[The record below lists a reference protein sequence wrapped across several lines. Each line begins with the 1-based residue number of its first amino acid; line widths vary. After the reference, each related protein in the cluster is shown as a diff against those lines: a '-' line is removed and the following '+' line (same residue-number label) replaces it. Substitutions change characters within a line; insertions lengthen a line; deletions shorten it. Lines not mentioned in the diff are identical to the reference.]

1 MYYRRLPKF
10 EYLAPAS
17 IKEATSLLKK
27 HKGKARI
34 TAGGTI
40 VVHRMKE
47 RVGVRKILIGLKGVS
62 ELDYITH
69 KKTSGLIIGCMADL
83 QSVADSKV
91 VKENYGILATVCGK
105 LGTPQIRSMGTIG
118 GNVSCKL
125 PEAETVPA
133 LIALGAEAE
142 IITADGKKT
151 VDVESL
157 NRALKQTDLLLE
169 IRVPTPASNAKW
181 GYQRYTIREGIDYAT
196 VSAAVMLT
204 SSDDICKD
212 IKIGLGGV
220 STGKRAGQAE
230 NVIKGKK
237 ITDNLIKKTAQA
249 ASKNAKTA
257 SDIYFSAKY
266 KQELLKVLVEDA
278 IRQALSV

>member
-17 IKEATSLLKK
+17 IKEASSLIKK
-27 HKGKARI
+27 HKGKARV

-47 RVGVRKILIGLKGVS
+47 RIGVRKFLIGLKGIS
-62 ELDYITH
+62 DLDYITF
-69 KKTSGLIIGCMADL
+69 KKASGLKIGCMAGL

-91 VKENYGILATVCGK
+91 VKENYGILAAACGK

-133 LIALGAEAE
+133 LIVLEAEAE
-142 IITADGKKT
+142 IIAADGKKT
-151 VDVESL
+151 VAIESL
-157 NRALKQTDLLLE
+157 NRALKQTDLLVE
-169 IRVPTPASNAKW
+169 IRVPTQASNARW
-181 GYQRYTIREGIDYAT
+181 DYQRYTIRQGIDYAT

-204 SSDDICKD
+204 SSDGICKD
-212 IKIGLGGV
+212 IKIGLSGV
-220 STGKRAGQAE
+220 STGKRARKAE
-230 NVIKGKK
+230 AILKGKK
-237 ITDNLIKKTAQA
+237 ITDSLIQKAALTA
-249 ASKNAKTA
+249 SNNANTA

-278 IRQALSV
+278 IRQALSA